1 MILSKTNVGQKV
13 NPIGF
18 RVGIIKDWPSKWF
31 SDNKRK
37 YRNFF
42 LSDVKIRK
50 FLKKKLKN
58 SALALI
64 EIERQA
70 DKAKIILHSSRPGMI
85 IGRAG
90 IGIENLKKELQK
102 IIPKTKFEI
111 ILREVKN
118 PESNA
123 TILTQ
128 IIAEQIEKRIGYRR
142 AAKKAIERAFESPG
156 VLGVKIMISGRLDG
170 VEIARQEW
178 FARGKLPLHTLRAD
192 IDFAKAEAYT
202 TYGTVGIKTWIYKG
216 EVFKKS

>member
-1 MILSKTNVGQKV
+1 MGQKV
-13 NPIGF
+13 NPISF
-18 RVGIIKDWPSKWF
+18 RLGVIKNWPSKWF

-50 FLKKKLKN
+50 FLEKKLKN
-58 SALALI
+58 SALALV

-90 IGIENLKKELQK
+90 IGIESLKKELQK
-102 IIPKTKFEI
+102 IIPKIKFEI
-111 ILREVKN
+111 ILREVKE

-123 TILTQ
+123 AILTQ
-128 IIAEQIEKRIGYRR
+128 TIVEQIEKRIGYRR
-142 AAKKAIERAFESPG
+142 AAKKAIERASESAG

-192 IDFAKAEAYT
+192 VDFAKAQAYT

-216 EVFKKS
+216 EVFK